1 MQTVQVLDFYTNRNS
16 EENISEHRSVSE
28 RSLQLKFVIVIRTV
42 EMEREVRTLDWIT
55 LL

>member
-1 MQTVQVLDFYTNRNS
+1 MLNLHTNRNS
-16 EENISEHRSVSE
+16 EGNLYEHRKVSE
-28 RSLQLKFVIVIRTV
+28 RSLRLEFVIVIRTV